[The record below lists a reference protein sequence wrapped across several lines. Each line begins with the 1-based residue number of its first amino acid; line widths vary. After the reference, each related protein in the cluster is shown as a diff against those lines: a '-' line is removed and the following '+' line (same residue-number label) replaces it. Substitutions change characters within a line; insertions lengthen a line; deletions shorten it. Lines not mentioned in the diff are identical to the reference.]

1 MRLLK
6 SASSIAF
13 FLSTVGL
20 FVCTGSV
27 TAQEKPASPDQSGAP
42 SSRRPLP
49 ANEQPAKVAPN
60 EEQES
65 SFAGASANDADGAE
79 AIRKRAEWFY
89 KQRSSVAG
97 HIPPG
102 ARLKAFKQMQQMMVR
117 EGKLTQRPDGSYA
130 EVAPQSWLSPLGAVT
145 SPWTSIGPTP
155 TTGGFFSPVTGRV
168 TTIAVD
174 PSDSTGNTVLIGGA
188 MGGIWRTTD
197 GGASWTAVGDQNA
210 SLAMGSIAF
219 APSNHSIVYAA
230 TGESESVAFD
240 IYYGAGVLKSTDGG
254 LHWTQTCTTAS
265 STCPFIGPYND
276 ITPFGFFTL
285 GGTRITYVAVSPSN
299 PQLVL
304 VAAQTQFSQGT
315 TEGVYCSD
323 NGGSTWSNILP
334 DQLSSFVGF
343 ASSTVAYAA
352 LGNPFGNPQLT
363 NGNGIYKAT
372 SIGSTCTTIHF
383 SRLTATSLP
392 PQTSM
397 GRIDMGIAPSDTSGN
412 TVYASIADSSTSS
425 STNLGV
431 FVTTNGGTSWAQ
443 TAAPDICKFQC
454 WYDNVVKVDPNNS
467 SIAFFGGSSVRDS
480 NNNPTWVVRTTN
492 GGGSWSSVVP
502 SLPGGSAG
510 LPHVDNHAIAFFK
523 ATSGTFAGKVRVY
536 LGNDGGIWRA
546 DDAEASTITWTNLN
560 NPGLTLTQFYPFISV
575 NASQPSIS
583 FGGTQDNGSQN
594 FQGGTVWVDNQQCG
608 DGGTT
613 AVDEIIPS
621 TVYIGCITGFPV
633 NASYQNG
640 AIGTF
645 SPAVNG
651 INPNDFFGILP
662 PLVTDPSNANT
673 VYFGTTK
680 VYQSVDAGNTW
691 IPISNDLVS
700 GFNSDSLNVL
710 AVAPANPGVV
720 YVGANTGNSNGRLT
734 GLVFA
739 GTNITPGNFANFFQV
754 SGQVLLP
761 PRALTSIAVD
771 PADSTGMTAYV
782 AFSGFSFVLNN
793 ANFTI
798 NDPTG
803 HIFKTTNGGATWNDV
818 SCSVAVCTTPAATD
832 LPNIPVNDLVI
843 DPDVAG
849 TIYAATDLG
858 VFVGNCAASPCTWST
873 LSTGLP
879 RVVVH
884 SLRLHE
890 PSRTLRAA
898 THGRG
903 AWDINLN
910 NFIFSGPHISALSPS
925 SVNATSASFT
935 LTVTGIGLTG
945 GAIQWNGSTTGVTM
959 LAGGTDTSLSATVA
973 NSLLIAGTVQ
983 IKVMVNSTASNALT
997 FSVLALTPTITSIS
1011 PSSTPVQTT
1020 PSTPVPI
1027 QLTGTNFSN
1036 KAKVLFNGAPNGIT
1050 IAAPTLSCQPPTC
1063 ITATLPA
1070 ALLSPFGST
1079 DSISVA
1085 NLPPG
1090 GGQSKPLNF
1099 QVVVPPPP
1107 NDNFAN
1113 AINIIPYTF
1122 GDVQDSSG
1130 ATTESADPTPP
1141 CIQQSQG
1148 NTGGHPNG
1156 TYNSIWYKFTPVV
1169 SAPLN
1174 VDTIGSSYDTVLS
1187 VWSGSPGSFV
1197 NVACNDDIIP
1207 GVNIQSQL
1215 ANVQLTAG
1223 TTYYIMLSSFGPP
1236 DPNPLALGGGSFFH
1250 FVFNGGLTPAPT
1262 IATISPTSA
1271 NSGDPDFTLTVNGS
1285 GFLNGAIVDF
1295 NNSTTFRGNALATT
1309 FVSSTQLT
1317 AIVPASAIILP
1328 GPFTVNVLNPVP
1340 TVGPSNFVNFTVNL
1354 GVYPVPILGFISPS
1368 TVIAGSLPFTITA
1381 ACQNCASVAVL
1392 NFNGVS
1398 EPSTVSNSFSFPYQ
1412 QNVNA
1417 TIPTADIS
1425 TAGTVQVTV
1434 SNPAPGGGTSAPQS
1448 FVITQPTVVPN
1459 ITSVN
1464 PSTFPAGLPANLML
1478 SGTGFTQGAA
1488 VNVGGTGGV
1497 YFGTTFVSS
1506 TQLSA
1511 GGVVVNNVGTFP
1523 MYVIDPAPG
1532 GTSGAFN
1539 VTVTQPPPPTI
1550 TSISP
1555 SSAQSGSF
1563 PNVTVTGS
1571 GFQFGA
1577 TVMLNN
1583 TTFPVNVQSTTQLTA
1598 FISLGGV
1605 AAGTYPLTVI
1615 NPIPSPT
1622 SSAPVNFTV
1631 TPPPDFSITAG
1642 GTTAQTVNAGQ
1653 TATFTN
1659 AISVTALN
1667 GFSTPVDLSCSL
1679 PVSATFT
1686 TCALNPSLLP
1696 NGTGTA
1702 TVIVTTTSRG
1712 LLPPSLPMRRLY
1724 LRPELIVLLLLT
1736 LLQAALM
1743 LRIARSRRH
1752 RLVGALPLA
1761 MLVLF
1766 ILFQAIGCG
1775 GGSSTAPPPPPPPMG
1790 TPAGTYT
1797 VTVTGNTG
1805 NLMHSTTLTLTVN

>member
-1 MRLLK
+1 MIFLICLG
-6 SASSIAF
+6 SA
-13 FLSTVGL
+13 
-20 FVCTGSV
+20 
-27 TAQEKPASPDQSGAP
+27 AQEKSDSPNQSKASPATNSLPIKKQPVASESTGNQEQAASG
-42 SSRRPLP
+42 
-49 ANEQPAKVAPN
+49 
-60 EEQES
+60 ES
-65 SFAGASANDADGAE
+65 ADRADSAE

-89 KQRSSVAG
+89 KQRSSVGG
-97 HIPPG
+97 HIPAG
-102 ARLKAFKQMQQMMVR
+102 ARLQAFQHMQRMMVA
-117 EGKLTQRPDGSYA
+117 EGKLVLRPDGSYA
-130 EVAPQSWLSPLGAVT
+130 EVSPQSSPSPLGAVT
-145 SPWTSIGPTP
+145 SAWTPIGPTP

-188 MGGIWRTTD
+188 MGGIWRSTD
-197 GGASWTAVGDQNA
+197 AGATWTAVGDQNA
-210 SLAMGSIAF
+210 SLSMGSIAF
-219 APSNHSIVYAA
+219 APSNHSTVYAA

-254 LHWTQTCTTAS
+254 LHWTQTCTIAS

-285 GGTRITYVAVSPSN
+285 GGTRITYVAVSPAN
-299 PQLVL
+299 PQMVL
-304 VAAQTQFSQGT
+304 VAAQTQFAQGT

-323 NGGSTWSNILP
+323 TGGASWTNILP
-334 DQLSSFVGF
+334 DQLASFVGF
-343 ASSTVAYAA
+343 ASSGIAYAA
-352 LGNPFGNPQLT
+352 LGNPFGSSPAAP

-372 SIGSTCTTIHF
+372 GIGSTCSTVHF
-383 SRLTATSLP
+383 SRLTSTALP
-392 PQTSM
+392 LQSSM
-397 GRIDMGIAPSDTSGN
+397 GRIDLGIAPSDTSGN
-412 TVYASIADSSTSS
+412 TVYASIADASNGNASV
-425 STNLGV
+425 TNLGV
-431 FVTTNGGTSWAQ
+431 FVTTNGGSSWTE
-443 TAAPDICKFQC
+443 TAAPDICHFQC
-454 WYDNVVKVDPNNS
+454 WYDNVVKVDPNNK
-467 SIAFFGGSSVRDS
+467 SIVFFGGGAVRDS
-480 NNNPTWVVRTTN
+480 SGNPSWVVRTTN
-492 GGGSWSSVVP
+492 GGTSWSSVIP
-502 SLPGGSAG
+502 NLPGGSAG
-510 LPHVDNHAIAFFK
+510 LPHVDNHAIAFVK
-523 ATSGTFAGKVRVY
+523 LSTGKVRMY
-536 LGNDGGIWRA
+536 LGNDGGIWRT
-546 DDAEASTITWTNLN
+546 DDAEASTVTWTNLN
-560 NPGLTLTQFYPFISV
+560 NPGLTLTQFYPFISMNV
-575 NASQPSIS
+575 SQPSIS

-594 FQGGTVWVDNQQCG
+594 FQGGTAWVDNQQCG

-613 AVDEIIPS
+613 AVDAVIPS

-662 PLVTDPSNANT
+662 PLATDPSSANT

-691 IPISNDLVS
+691 TPISNDLVS
-700 GFNSDSLNVL
+700 GFNFDSLNVL
-710 AVAPANPGVV
+710 AVAPANPAVV
-720 YVGANTGNSNGRLT
+720 YVGANIGNSAGQLT
-734 GLVFA
+734 GLVFTS
-739 GTNITPGNFANFFQV
+739 TNVTPGNFSNFFQV
-754 SGQVLLP
+754 SGQILLP
-761 PRALTSIAVD
+761 PRALTAIAVD
-771 PADSTGMTAYV
+771 PADTTGMTAYV
-782 AFSGFSFVLNN
+782 TFSGFSFVFSSS
-793 ANFTI
+793 NFNV

-843 DPDVAG
+843 DPDVPG
-849 TIYAATDLG
+849 TLYAATDLG
-858 VFVGNCAASPCTWST
+858 VFVGNCSASPCTWST

-890 PSRTLRAA
+890 PSRTLRAG

-910 NFIFSGPHISALSPS
+910 NFSFTGPHISSLSPAS
-925 SVNATSASFT
+925 ISAGAGSLT
-935 LTVTGIGLTG
+935 LTLNGSGLTNG
-945 GAIQWNGSTTGVTM
+945 SVQWNGSPTGVATM
-959 LAGGTDTSLSATVA
+959 QVSDTQLTASIAASLLAAAGTTKINVVNGTQTSNSLTFAILAGTP
-973 NSLLIAGTVQ
+973 
-983 IKVMVNSTASNALT
+983 AL
-997 FSVLALTPTITSIS
+997 TSIS
-1011 PSSTPVQTT
+1011 PPSAPVQTT
-1020 PSTPVPI
+1020 PSMPLQI
-1027 QLTGTNFSN
+1027 QLAGTNFST
-1036 KAKVLFNGAPNGIT
+1036 KAKVLFNGAQSGIT
-1050 IAAPTLSCQPPTC
+1050 IAAPTASCQPPTC

-1070 ALLSPFGST
+1070 ALLGPFGST
-1079 DSISVA
+1079 DSISVS

-1090 GGQSKPLNF
+1090 GGQSNLINF
-1099 QVVVPPPP
+1099 QVVAPPPP

-1130 ATTESADPTPP
+1130 ATTESTDPTPP
-1141 CIQQSQG
+1141 CVQQSQG

-1156 TYNSIWYKFTPVV
+1156 AYNSIWYKFTPVV
-1169 SAPLN
+1169 SAGLN

-1223 TTYYIMLSSFGPP
+1223 TTYYIMVSSFGPP
-1236 DPNPLALGGGSFFH
+1236 NPNPVALGGRTFFN
-1250 FVFNGGLTPAPT
+1250 FSFNGGLTPAPT
-1262 IATISPTSA
+1262 ITTISPISA
-1271 NSGDPDFTLTVNGS
+1271 NSGDPNFTLTVNGS

-1295 NNSTTFRGNALATT
+1295 NNSTTFRGNALAST
-1309 FVSSTQLT
+1309 FVSSSQLT
-1317 AIVPASAIILP
+1317 AIVPASAITLP

-1354 GVYPVPILGFISPS
+1354 GVYPVPTLGFINPS
-1368 TVIAGSLPFTITA
+1368 TAIAGSLPFNITA
-1381 ACQNCASVAVL
+1381 ACQDCASVAVL

-1398 EPSTVSNSFSFPYQ
+1398 KSSTVSNSFSFPYQ

-1417 TIPTADIS
+1417 TISTADIS

-1464 PSTFPAGLPANLML
+1464 PASFPAGLPTNLTVN
-1478 SGTGFTQGAA
+1478 GTGFTQGAA
-1488 VNVGGTGGV
+1488 LNVGGTGGV

-1506 TQLSA
+1506 AQLSA

-1523 MYVIDPAPG
+1523 MYVIDPPPA

-1550 TSISP
+1550 TSINP

-1563 PNVTVTGS
+1563 PTLTINGTD
-1571 GFQFGA
+1571 FQYGA

-1583 TTFPVNVQSTTQLTA
+1583 TTFPVNVLSTTQLAA
-1598 FISLGGV
+1598 FVSLGGV
-1605 AAGTYPLTVI
+1605 AAGTYPLTVV
-1615 NPIPSPT
+1615 NPIPAPT
-1622 SSAPVNFTV
+1622 ASNAVNFTV
-1631 TPPPDFSITAG
+1631 TPPPDFSMTST
-1642 GTTAQTVNAGQ
+1642 GTTTQTINAGQ

-1659 AISVTALN
+1659 AISISAQN
-1667 GFSTPVDLSCSL
+1667 GFSSAVDLSCAL

-1686 TCALNPSLLP
+1686 TCGVNPSLFP
-1696 NGTGTA
+1696 NGSGTA
-1702 TVIVTTTSRG
+1702 TVSVTTMARG
-1712 LLPPSLPMRRLY
+1712 LLPPSLPFRRLY
-1724 LRPELIVLLLLT
+1724 LRPEFIVLLLLT
-1736 LLQAALM
+1736 LLLAALM
-1743 LRIARSRRH
+1743 LRIARSRRQ

-1775 GGSSTAPPPPPPPMG
+1775 GGSSTPPPPPPPPTG

-1797 VTVTGNTG
+1797 ITVTGNTG